1 MESVRTRCVWPPLW
15 SLVTPL
21 FVPHPDASLALNC
34 FLFLLPLLFFFCLS
48 SHSQAALLL
57 LLLLLTRNKEMQF
70 TQAMCQPRHATPLL
84 PLVVLLL
91 MYCATGRIA
100 AADPA
105 TQYRCGFDE
114 MMRRSGP
121 LPTAVVREV
130 PRKGQ
135 GAMQAYTVATQDDDS
150 DWRPIRIAVSTEDL
164 EKKRNKKKTFCEK
177 AGETC
182 ETVLGEKVDCEA
194 RDIFSQEKKQL
205 YTENIIPGAVKLHA
219 ERLLVKP
226 TADKI
231 TVPRTLN
238 EPCNHF
244 NPPSEHI
251 RDGVP
256 DADFIIYAAARP
268 SGTKSRAVRAATCIT
283 WDDSRPSIGA
293 MNFDPNYMTDTAW
306 SVRVAAHELA
316 HALGFSQRNMEEKGV
331 LNSEYIVRGR
341 SRWMVAGNHVKA
353 KTRAHFGC
361 KTLEGMELEDEDGAS
376 ARKIPHWKER
386 HARDELMA
394 PTVGAGYYTALTMAV
409 FADMGYYRVNWSM
422 AEPMSWGHRSGCD
435 FLEKKCSEM
444 TDLPARYPHMFCD
457 ANDNETLRCTS
468 DRRHVGTCTA
478 NIVENK
484 GYPAEKDV
492 CPVVSS
498 YFHETSSGT
507 KYNACSDVTVT
518 SLPGSLTGR
527 DSWCL
532 DAELVETND
541 NSKHKSVRGV
551 CAQVSC
557 EGGTV
562 KVKYLGSSDF
572 QPCPEDTQI
581 SVTLNGFE
589 QDGKIKCP
597 TYGEVCT
604 IAANG
609 SSIVIPRALEDD
621 KRDERGE
628 EGEESVAAPAL
639 SPGAEARTK
648 ASPAD
653 LPAEEHSSEEGPSE
667 EASTAE
673 ASIAEA
679 SIAEASIAEASI
691 AEASIAEASIAEAS
705 TAEASTAEASIAEAS
720 IAEASPPGKNSEAPV
735 VQAASK
741 QPQQESEAEQM
752 TAVEAS
758 GTTQQVPA
766 NSSQGSVG
774 RATVSNIPA
783 VGETTGDGG
792 TVRESR
798 VLPLLFLLL
807 GLWGFAAL

>member
-1 MESVRTRCVWPPLW
+1 ME
-15 SLVTPL
+15 
-21 FVPHPDASLALNC
+21 
-34 FLFLLPLLFFFCLS
+34 
-48 SHSQAALLL
+48 
-57 LLLLLTRNKEMQF
+57 F
-70 TQAMCQPRHATPLL
+70 TQAMRQPRHATPLL

-121 LPTAVVREV
+121 LSTAVVREV

-135 GAMQAYTVATQDDDS
+135 GAMQAYTVATLDDDS
-150 DWRPIRIAVSTEDL
+150 DWEPIRIAVSTGDL
-164 EKKRNKKKTFCEK
+164 EGGTNKKKYCEE
-177 AGETC
+177 GEDKC
-182 ETVLGEKVDCEA
+182 YNALGHEVLCTPEHVLTEA
-194 RDIFSQEKKQL
+194 KKQL
-205 YTENIIPGAVKLHA
+205 YTQKIIPGAVKLHA
-219 ERLLVKP
+219 ERLLVKH
-226 TADKI
+226 TVDKI
-231 TVPRTLN
+231 TVPRSPN
-238 EPCNHF
+238 EPCDQFTIPTRHK
-244 NPPSEHI
+244 S
-251 RDGVP
+251 DGVP
-256 DADFIIYAAARP
+256 NADFIIYAAARP
-268 SGTKSRAVRAATCIT
+268 SGTNSRAVWAATCIT
-283 WDDSRPSIGA
+283 WSDSRPSIGA

-306 SVRVAAHELA
+306 SVRIAAHELA
-316 HALGFSQRNMEEKGV
+316 HALGFSKERMEEKSM
-331 LNSEYIVRGR
+331 LNSKYIVRGMK
-341 SRWMVAGNHVKA
+341 RWMVAGNHVQA

-361 KTLEGMELEDEDGAS
+361 NSLEGMELEDEDGAS

-444 TDLPARYPHMFCD
+444 TDFPTRYPHMFCD
-457 ANDNETLRCTS
+457 DSDNKTLRCTS

-484 GYPAEKDV
+484 GNLADKDV

-507 KYNACSDVTVT
+507 TYNACSDVTVT
-518 SLPGSLTGR
+518 SLPGSLNGG

-532 DAELVETND
+532 DAELEKKND
-541 NSKHKSVRGV
+541 NSKHKSVKGV
-551 CAQVSC
+551 CAQVLC
-557 EGGTV
+557 EEGTV
-562 KVKYLGSSDF
+562 KVKYLGNTDNWHE
-572 QPCPEDTQI
+572 CPEDTQI
-581 SVTLNGFE
+581 TVTLNDFKH
-589 QDGKIKCP
+589 DGKIKCP
-597 TYGEVCT
+597 KYGEVCT

-609 SSIVIPRALEDD
+609 SSIVVPRALEDD
-621 KRDERGE
+621 KRE
-628 EGEESVAAPAL
+628 EQEEKREESVAAPAL
-639 SPGAEARTK
+639 PPGAEALTK

-667 EASTAE
+667 EAF
-673 ASIAEA
+673 IAEA
-679 SIAEASIAEASI
+679 FSKEASY
-691 AEASIAEASIAEAS
+691 
-705 TAEASTAEASIAEAS
+705 
-720 IAEASPPGKNSEAPV
+720 PGKNSEAPV

-758 GTTQQVPA
+758 ATTQQVSA
-766 NSSQGSVG
+766 NSSQGTVG
-774 RATVSNIPA
+774 WATVSNIPA
-783 VGETTGDGG
+783 FGETTGDGG
-792 TVRESR
+792 TVCGRR

-807 GLWGFAAL
+807 GLWGFAAQ

>member
-15 SLVTPL
+15 SPVTPL
-21 FVPHPDASLALNC
+21 LVPHPDASLVLNC
-34 FLFLLPLLFFFCLS
+34 FLFLLPLLFLLLS

-70 TQAMCQPRHATPLL
+70 TQAMRQPRHDTPLL

-150 DWRPIRIAVSTEDL
+150 DWRPIRIKVFTGEL
-164 EKKRNKKKTFCEK
+164 EKKRNKKKTFCEE

-194 RDIFSQEKKQL
+194 RDILSNEKKQL
-205 YTENIIPGAVKLHA
+205 YTEKILPGAVKLHA

-268 SGTKSRAVRAATCIT
+268 SGTKSRAVWAATCIT

-293 MNFDPNYMTDTAW
+293 MKFDPIYMTDTAW

-316 HALGFSQRNMEEKGV
+316 HALGFSQRNMEEKGM

-386 HARDELMA
+386 HAWDELMA

-457 ANDNETLRCTS
+457 ATDNETLRCTS

-492 CPVVSS
+492 CPVVSL

-551 CAQVSC
+551 CAQVLC

-562 KVKYLGSSDF
+562 KVKYSDSSDF
-572 QPCPEDTQI
+572 QPCPEGSVI
-581 SVTLNGFE
+581 SVTLNGSK

-597 TYGEVCT
+597 KYVEVCT

-628 EGEESVAAPAL
+628 EGEAAVVAPAL

-667 EASTAE
+667 EAS
-673 ASIAEA
+673 
-679 SIAEASIAEASI
+679 
-691 AEASIAEASIAEAS
+691 IAEASIAEAS
-705 TAEASTAEASIAEAS
+705 TAEASTTEASIAEAS
-720 IAEASPPGKNSEAPV
+720 TAEASPPGKNSEAPV

-741 QPQQESEAEQM
+741 QPQQEGEAEQM

-758 GTTQQVPA
+758 ATTQQVPA

-792 TVRESR
+792 TVCEWR